1 MKKQCM
7 VVFVENNAGVLARVA
22 SLFVQRGFNIDSLT
36 VSPTENEAIS
46 RITIMTRGDER
57 FFSQI
62 MKQTGKLIETKMIFT
77 VEPTFSLIREILLIK
92 FSPECADNEKLQSLI
107 SIYGARIVDRTG
119 GCLVAELT
127 DTPQR
132 VDSFLEDTDE
142 FKVIESCRSGAIAM
156 ERGDVSYEL

>member
-36 VSPTENEAIS
+36 VSPTENEAVS
-46 RITIMTRGDER
+46 RITIMTNGDER
-57 FFSQI
+57 HFSQI
-62 MKQTGKLIETKMIFT
+62 LKQTSKLIETKLIFT

-92 FSPECADNEKLQSLI
+92 FGAEDAVNEKLQSLI

-119 GCLVAELT
+119 GCIVAELT
-127 DTPQR
+127 DTPQWI
-132 VDSFLEDTDE
+132 DSFIEDTAD
-142 FKVIESCRSGAIAM
+142 FNVVESCRSGAIAM